1 MGASAFLED
10 IYPQNLIYGI
20 TIRSPAANGNLK
32 LIQFPVLPD
41 NYTFITAR
49 NIPGENRLEDTSIP
63 ILADSKL
70 SYIGEPIA
78 ILLGQ
83 DKIKLEEFA
92 KQCKVIYDEQTPEFN
107 AIEPAA
113 VVREIQ
119 IGDCK
124 SVYEKPGKII
134 AGSYITGIQDHWYA
148 EPVGAVTYYEKSQ
161 KTKDEK
167 APQNSPKGSSG
178 GSPGGGEEKKDTKL
192 KKSEKLLIVKTATQ
206 WPYHVKRS
214 VARALG
220 IDQSEVSVEP
230 TSLNL
235 HMDGK
240 LMFTSLVACHAA
252 LGTFF
257 TNKPVRLILNREE
270 DFFYSPKRCKSN
282 IDIVTTVDDKGS
294 ITAAELDISVNLG
307 AHMVNG
313 EEILDQVCLGA
324 IGYYNIENLKITA
337 RANLTNI
344 PPQGPFSGFGLA
356 QGFFAME
363 RHVSQIADIIEIDPV
378 EWRKTRINQ
387 STILPSGI
395 SSKNHIPV
403 EKLVVSA
410 TSMSDY
416 YRKWASYELLRQSR
430 REKSLVYEK
439 GENLRGIG
447 MALGFQGNGLLYH
460 GEDKGIYGVEVTLTK
475 EGFLEIKTS
484 ITSSDEDYVRIW
496 AKVIKN
502 ILSIE
507 PEKVRLIT
515 EQAPDGGPCCAS
527 RNITAL
533 TKLVEKCCL
542 AIRKQR
548 FHDPLPI
555 TVRRS
560 VKPQNGSLWKDRF
573 MPRAG
578 KNMDISGFSKLGMAA
593 CVVEV
598 SIDLVECIPKV
609 RGIWLGIDGG
619 KIISENRARRN
630 ITRGATQALG
640 WAFAENIEYSG
651 GVLPKNKYD
660 KFVISS
666 YVDIPVLNIDF
677 LPTESQEPKGIGELP
692 FTCIPAAF
700 LQAVSQAMDHCYK
713 TIPLR
718 RKEIWEIARLRNSD
732 TQIQGQK

>member
-1 MGASAFLED
+1 MKSSAFLED
-10 IYPQNLIYGI
+10 IYPQHLLYGI
-20 TIRSPAANGNLK
+20 TIRSPIAKGYLK
-32 LIQFPVLPD
+32 MIQYPILPD

-70 SYIGEPIA
+70 SYIGEPVA

-83 DKIKLEEFA
+83 DKTKLEELV
-92 KQCKVIYDEQTPEFN
+92 KQCTVIYDEEKPEFD

-119 IGDCK
+119 IGDTA
-124 SVYEKPGKII
+124 SVFEKPGKMI
-134 AGSYITGIQDHWYA
+134 AGSYITGIQDHLYA
-148 EPVGAVTYYEKSQ
+148 EPAGAVTYYEKHHE
-161 KTKDEK
+161 TKDEK
-167 APQNSPKGSSG
+167 ALHNAQNSAIS
-178 GSPGGGEEKKDTKL
+178 GGEEKKETKS
-192 KKSEKLLIVKTATQ
+192 KKIEKLLTVKTATQ

-214 VARALG
+214 VARVLG
-220 IDQSEVSVEP
+220 IDQSKVSVET
-230 TSLNL
+230 TSLSL

-252 LGTFF
+252 LGTFL
-257 TNKPVRLILNREE
+257 TNKPVRLILNRKE
-270 DFFYSPKRCKSN
+270 DFYYSPKRCKSS
-282 IDIVTTVDDKGS
+282 IDIISTIDDKGN
-294 ITAAELDISVNLG
+294 ITAAEVDISVNLG
-307 AHMVNG
+307 AHAVNS

-324 IGYYNIENLKITA
+324 IGYYKIENLKITA
-337 RANLTNI
+337 RANLSNI

-363 RHVSQIADIIEIDPV
+363 RHISQIADTVQVDPV
-378 EWRKTRINQ
+378 EWRKSRINP
-387 STILPSGI
+387 SIILPAGI
-395 SSKNHIPV
+395 SSKNLIPI
-403 EKLVVSA
+403 EKLIDSA
-410 TSMSDY
+410 AGMSDY
-416 YRKWASYELLRQSR
+416 YRKWASYELLRQTR
-430 REKSLVYEK
+430 REKSLMYEK

-460 GEDKGIYGVEVTLTK
+460 GEDNGIYSVEVTLTK
-475 EGFLEIKTS
+475 EGVLEIKSS
-484 ITSSDEDYVRIW
+484 ITSSDTDYARIW

-507 PEKVRLIT
+507 PEKIRLIL
-515 EQAPDGGPCCAS
+515 EHSPDGGPSCAS
-527 RNITAL
+527 RNITTL
-533 TKLVEKCCL
+533 TKLVEKCCQ

-560 VKPQNGSLWKDRF
+560 VKPQPGSLWKGNF
-573 MPRAG
+573 MPIDG
-578 KNMDISGFSKLGMAA
+578 KVMDINSFSKPGMAA

-598 SIDLVECIPKV
+598 SIDLVECIPKI

-640 WAFAENIEYSG
+640 WAFAENVEYTEG
-651 GVLPKNKYD
+651 MLQKTIYD

-666 YVDIPVLNIDF
+666 YLDIPVLNIDF
-677 LPTESQEPKGIGELP
+677 LSTDNPEPKGIGELP

-718 RKEIWEIARLRNSD
+718 RKEIWKIARLRNSD
-732 TQIQGQK
+732 AQIQGQK

>member
-1 MGASAFLED
+1 MRASSFLED
-10 IYPQNLIYGI
+10 IYPQHLLYGI
-20 TIRSPAANGNLK
+20 TIRSPIANGRLK
-32 LIQFPVLPD
+32 LIQFPVLPE
-41 NYTFITAR
+41 NYSYFTAR
-49 NIPGENRLEDTSIP
+49 NIPGENRLEGTSIP
-63 ILADSKL
+63 ILAESKL

-92 KQCKVIYDEQTPEFN
+92 KECKVIYDEETPEFN

-113 VVREIQ
+113 AIREIQ
-119 IGDCK
+119 MGDTK
-124 SVYEKPGKII
+124 SVFEKPGIII

-148 EPVGAVTYYEKSQ
+148 EPAGAVTYYEKVKQ
-161 KTKDEK
+161 
-167 APQNSPKGSSG
+167 SPPDGSIAN
-178 GSPGGGEEKKDTKL
+178 SPGGEKGEKAEKKENKL
-192 KKSEKLLIVKTATQ
+192 KKKEKLLIVKTATQ

-220 IDQSEVSVEP
+220 IEQSNISVET
-230 TSLNL
+230 TSLSL

-257 TNKPVRLILNREE
+257 TNRPVRLILNREE

-282 IDIVTTVDDKGS
+282 IDIVTTIDDKGN
-294 ITAAELDISVNLG
+294 ITAAEVDISVNLG
-307 AHMVNG
+307 AYGVNS
-313 EEILDQVCLGA
+313 EEILDQVCLGV
-324 IGYYNIENLKITA
+324 IGYSKIDNLRITA
-337 RANLTNI
+337 KANPSNI

-356 QGFFAME
+356 QGFFAMQ
-363 RHVSQIADIIEIDPV
+363 RHISQISETIQTDPV
-378 EWRKTRINQ
+378 EWRKSRYNPSLIM
-387 STILPSGI
+387 PSGI
-395 SSKNHIPV
+395 TSKNNISV
-403 EKLVVSA
+403 EKLIDSVTA
-410 TSMSDY
+410 MSDY
-416 YRKWASYELLRQSR
+416 YRKWTSYELLRQSR
-430 REKSLVYEK
+430 REKPIMYEK

-447 MALGFQGNGLLYH
+447 MTLGFQGNGLLYH
-460 GEDKGIYGVEVTLTK
+460 GEDNGIYTVEVTLTK
-475 EGFLEIKTS
+475 ENFLEIKTS
-484 ITSSDEDYVRIW
+484 ITSSDEDYAKIW
-496 AKVIKN
+496 AKVVSS
-502 ILSIE
+502 ILSVE
-507 PEKVRLIT
+507 PEKIRLIT
-515 EQAPDGGPCCAS
+515 DRAPDGGPSCAS

-548 FHDPLPI
+548 SHDPLPI

-560 VKPQNGSLWKDRF
+560 LKPQYGSLWQGRF
-573 MPRAG
+573 MPREG

-598 SIDLVECIPKV
+598 SIDIVECIPKI
-609 RGIWLGIDGG
+609 RGIWLGVDGG

-630 ITRGATQALG
+630 LTRGAAQALG
-640 WAFAENIEYSG
+640 WAFSENIEYSDG
-651 GVLPKNKYD
+651 ALPKTKYD

-666 YVDIPVLNIDF
+666 YLDIPVFNIDF
-677 LPTESQEPKGIGELP
+677 LSTASQEPKGIGELP

-718 RKEIWEIARLRNSD
+718 RKEIWEIARLRNGD
-732 TQIQGQK
+732 VHTGQK

>member
-1 MGASAFLED
+1 MEASAFLED
-10 IYPQNLIYGI
+10 IYPQHLLYGI
-20 TIRSPAANGNLK
+20 TIRSPVANGILK

-70 SYIGEPIA
+70 SYIGEPVA

-83 DKIKLEEFA
+83 DKTKLEEFA
-92 KQCKVIYDEQTPEFN
+92 KQCKVVYDEETPDFN

-113 VVREIQ
+113 AVREIM
-119 IGDCK
+119 IGDTK
-124 SVYEKPGKII
+124 SVFEKPGKII

-148 EPVGAVTYYEKSQ
+148 EPVGAVTYYEKKQ
-161 KTKDEK
+161 EAKHEKT
-167 APQNSPKGSSG
+167 PQSAQQ
-178 GSPGGGEEKKDTKL
+178 GSPSGGEEKKDTKL
-192 KKSEKLLIVKTATQ
+192 KKSEKILIVKTATQ

-214 VARALG
+214 VARTLG
-220 IDQSEVSVEP
+220 IDQSDVSVE
-230 TSLNL
+230 TTALSL

-257 TNKPVRLILNREE
+257 TNRPVRLILNREE
-270 DFFYSPKRCKSN
+270 DFFFSPKRCKSN
-282 IDIVTTVDDKGS
+282 IDIVSTIDNDGN
-294 ITAAELDISVNLG
+294 ITAAEVDISVNLG
-307 AHMVNG
+307 AYGVNS

-337 RANLTNI
+337 RANTSNI

-363 RHVSQIADIIEIDPV
+363 RHASQIADTVQIDPV
-378 EWRKTRINQ
+378 EWRKSRINPF
-387 STILPSGI
+387 TILPSGV
-395 SSKNHIPV
+395 SSKNQIHV

-410 TSMSDY
+410 TAMSDY

-430 REKSLVYEK
+430 RENLIVYEK

-447 MALGFQGNGLLYH
+447 MALGFQGNGLLYP
-460 GEDKGIYGVEVTLTK
+460 GGDKGIYSVEVTLTK
-475 EGFLEIKTS
+475 DSFIEIKTS
-484 ITSSDEDYVRIW
+484 ITSSDEDYAKIW
-496 AKVIKN
+496 AKIVKD

-507 PEKVRLIT
+507 PEKIRLIT
-515 EQAPDGGPCCAS
+515 EQSPDGGPCCAS

-533 TKLVEKCCL
+533 TKLVEKCCQ

-560 VKPQNGSLWKDRF
+560 VKPQYGSLWKGRF
-573 MPRAG
+573 MPQNG
-578 KNMDISGFSKLGMAA
+578 KVMDISGFSKLGMAA

-598 SIDLVECIPKV
+598 SIDLVECIPKI

-651 GVLPKNKYD
+651 GVLPKNRYD
-660 KFVISS
+660 KYVISS

-677 LPTESQEPKGIGELP
+677 LHTDSQEPKGIGELP

-713 TIPLR
+713 SIPLK
-718 RKEIWEIARLRNSD
+718 RKEIWEIARLRNSGA
-732 TQIQGQK
+732 QIQGLK